1 MSATRFR
8 AGVDENVVT
17 TLVRSGLWGELT
29 HAERSI
35 LPVLATFAD
44 RNTGFAEISYRGLMR
59 YSGVGSQATIA
70 RAIRHFEQM
79 RLLEVARKPGELV
92 FRGVNQYHLTLE
104 DPEFQ
109 GLVATIYQKQ
119 RAEIE
124 LEKQLRAEERR
135 ARRESIVP
143 V

>member
-1 MSATRFR
+1 
-8 AGVDENVVT
+8 
-17 TLVRSGLWGELT
+17 
-29 HAERSI
+29 
-35 LPVLATFAD
+35 
-44 RNTGFAEISYRGLMR
+44 
-59 YSGVGSQATIA
+59 
-70 RAIRHFEQM
+70 M